1 MRHLVISSNQTTLSC
16 SKIVLGTTYY
26 GSDLSEGLSFELMQ
40 EYIRLGGNCID
51 TARSYNIYSGENG
64 ADKSETTIGKWL
76 IQTGLRD
83 RVILSTKGGHN
94 LKNGMPPRLAPEL
107 LNSDLNRSLELLQTD
122 HTDLYW
128 LHRDDPNRPVGE
140 IMETLQRFI
149 EDGRIRVP
157 GASNWTA
164 QRMAEANHYAA
175 SHGLT
180 PFAVGQIQW
189 SLALC
194 RPEKLNDPTLVWMD
208 KENYQFYLQHKLPV
222 FAFSSQAKGF
232 FSKLLSGGEATLSA
246 KTRERFYTSKNLATA
261 ERVKAI
267 CHDTGLS
274 ATGVALHYITDNPVP
289 AAAIV
294 GCSTISQ
301 LQDSMKEAENPLTS
315 EQIRFLRD
323 PLV

>member
-1 MRHLVISSNQTTLSC
+1 MRHLVISSNQTVLSC

-26 GSDLSEGLSFELMQ
+26 GSDLSEERSFELMQ

-76 IQTGLRD
+76 VQTGLRD
-83 RVILSTKGGHN
+83 RIILSTKGGHN
-94 LKNGMPPRLAPEL
+94 VKNGTPPRLAPEL

-128 LHRDDPNRPVGE
+128 LHRDDPNRSVGE
-140 IMETLQRFI
+140 IMETLQSFI

-157 GASNWTA
+157 GASNWTV

-180 PFAVGQIQW
+180 PFAAGQIQW

-194 RPEKLNDPTLVWMD
+194 RPEKLNDPSLIWMD
-208 KENYQFYLQHKLPV
+208 KENYQFYLQHNLPV
-222 FAFSSQAKGF
+222 FSFSSQAKGF
-232 FSKLLSGGEATLSA
+232 FSKLLFGGEAALSA
-246 KTRERFYTSKNLATA
+246 KTRERFYTPDNLATA
-261 ERVKAI
+261 ERVKSI
-267 CHDTGLS
+267 CYNTGLS
-274 ATGVALHYITDNPVP
+274 ATGAALHYITDNLLP

-294 GCSTISQ
+294 GCSTVEQ
-301 LQDSMKEAENPLTS
+301 LQDSMKESEIYLSP

-323 PLV
+323 PLA